1 MQMEREQKD
10 TEQFALE
17 EEKREIEWQKK
28 YAREFPEII
37 RQMNQLLKQN
47 DREGYI
53 ELYNICHE
61 GEIFNDYMYTDIMAD
76 MHIIT
81 SIYKKEEEA
90 GIKNHILKKGN
101 TIDDLRRYFQKIKF
115 MIYKFDCDVC
125 DENEWLVFYKK
136 FHISTIMLEA
146 ILEIV
151 AMRPIQ
157 VALKLEQ
164 IFKQK
169 NMYAEQLCIYN
180 VLCTKYPGNAR
191 VDCELAQLYLKAGKI
206 ELAQQTLMQIPL
218 YIRENEKNRQE
229 LLYKM
234 QELLW
239 MIRYKQ
245 WGACSML
252 VELIEQN
259 QVVSTEWNYILETEH
274 ITDLECYLQLAEMLI
289 DHKCDELARV
299 TLMYGKEN
307 CLDE

>member
-115 MIYKFDCDVC
+115 MIYKFDFDVC

-136 FHISTIMLEA
+136 ISYID
-146 ILEIV
+146 
-151 AMRPIQ
+151 
-157 VALKLEQ
+157 
-164 IFKQK
+164 
-169 NMYAEQLCIYN
+169 NYA
-180 VLCTKYPGNAR
+180 
-191 VDCELAQLYLKAGKI
+191 
-206 ELAQQTLMQIPL
+206 
-218 YIRENEKNRQE
+218 
-229 LLYKM
+229 
-234 QELLW
+234 
-239 MIRYKQ
+239 
-245 WGACSML
+245 
-252 VELIEQN
+252 
-259 QVVSTEWNYILETEH
+259 
-274 ITDLECYLQLAEMLI
+274 
-289 DHKCDELARV
+289 
-299 TLMYGKEN
+299 
-307 CLDE
+307 